1 MVQALAG
8 KDGFFYLIFIA
19 QGGRIEEMINNKYM
33 SKFITNSGTDN
44 LKERLVELITKSEEL
59 KFLVGFFYFSGI
71 RELYQGL
78 KNNPDVKI
86 KVLVGLNVDKNNYGL
101 LEYAER
107 ENQLSDEERT
117 YKFFE
122 SIKKSINTEHFDKK
136 DFYEQVKFFLS
147 LIREDRLLI
156 RKTYNPNHAKLY
168 IFKLQDGQVG
178 RKNLFITG
186 SSNLTNSGLST
197 QEEFNVEISDYGF
210 ADADKYFDALW
221 DEAVKITEEG
231 MAKKKLLEVI
241 ENETL
246 VKEITPFEAF
256 VLVLENYISSFDKK
270 EIGQMVIKILEENG
284 YTPYRYQLDAVSQAL
299 AIIEKNNGVII
310 ADVVGLGKTV
320 IACAVAKEL
329 GERGMVICPP
339 GLVGDKNKK
348 SGWEKYLEEFKLYGW
363 EARSLGDLENIA
375 EFSRKAKDIELI
387 IIDEAHRFRNQD
399 TKDYENLINIC
410 RGKIVLLLTATPFNN
425 RPGDILALLK
435 LFITPKKSSI
445 TLENNLVDKFRS
457 FKGIFDRLS
466 FIKKY
471 WNCANENKRGRALA
485 YYEGFFEEKNI
496 DLAKVNQKAK
506 YLSAQI
512 RDVIKPVTIRRNRL
526 DLKNNPYYRDEVKHL
541 SKIADPKE
549 WFYELTKEQSEFYD
563 KIIKKYF
570 GGIDEGGMF
579 KGAIYRPFEY
589 EAERKNE
596 KFTEKENFQFIQQR
610 NLYDFM
616 RRLIVKRFE
625 SSFGAFRQSI
635 KNFKKITETAL
646 EFIEKTGKY
655 ILDRNLLEKIYD
667 KEPEEIE
674 LYLNEY
680 SEKIKNGEYPKSHKI
695 YEVEKFVNKDE
706 FFADME
712 ADLELFNKILDE
724 LEELDLIKN
733 DPKAECL
740 IKKVK
745 DILKEKQKEENPKRK
760 IIIFSEYID
769 TIKYLE
775 SRLKNRFG
783 GRMLTV
789 AGDLSAQKIS
799 AINKNF
805 DASYESKE
813 NDFDILLSS
822 DKISEGFNL
831 NRAGMVINY
840 DIPWNPVRV
849 IQRVGRINRISKKVF
864 EELYIV
870 NFFPTEQ
877 GAELVKS
884 REIAQ
889 NKMFLIHNT
898 LGEDSKIFHIDE
910 EPSASGLYK
919 KIQQNPDK
927 MEEENFYTKALN
939 IFEKI
944 KKEHPELVELVKKY
958 PPRVKVAKK
967 YSENEM
973 VVFIKKG
980 RLYIYDIKYGA
991 DGKDDISPAT
1001 FEEVFEKI
1009 SCAEKEPS
1017 LPFSGHFWEA
1027 YKNVKN
1033 FKEYCSGTLS
1043 EQSIEQKALN
1053 NLNFFINKIQSKEI
1067 MPHKNFLR
1075 MLREDI
1081 LDYGALSDYTLRR
1094 IANLGGEDEK
1104 KIRAAIKEIEA
1115 LKNELG
1121 ENYLEKEKARQKD
1134 LSKEIIIAIE
1144 NIK

>member
-1 MVQALAG
+1 
-8 KDGFFYLIFIA
+8 
-19 QGGRIEEMINNKYM
+19 M
-33 SKFITNSGTDN
+33 SNFITNSGAEN
-44 LKERLVELITKSEEL
+44 LKKRLVELITKSEEL

-78 KNNPDVKI
+78 KDNPDVKI

-101 LEYAER
+101 LEYAEL
-107 ENQLSDEERT
+107 ENELSDEERT
-117 YKFFE
+117 YKFFG
-122 SIKKSINTEHFDKK
+122 SIKKSINTEYFDKK

-147 LIREDRLLI
+147 LIREDRLII

-210 ADADKYFDALW
+210 QDADKYFDALW
-221 DEAVKITEEG
+221 DKAVKITEDD
-231 MAKKKLLEVI
+231 MAKKKLIEVI
-241 ENETL
+241 EDETL
-246 VKEITPFEAF
+246 VKKITPFEAF
-256 VLVLENYISSFDKK
+256 ALVLENYILSYEQK
-270 EIGQMVIKILEENG
+270 EIGQSIIKILEENG
-284 YTPYRYQLDAVSQAL
+284 YIPYRYQLDAVSQAL

-310 ADVVGLGKTV
+310 ADVVGLGKTI

-329 GERGMVICPP
+329 KKRGMVICPP
-339 GLVGDKNKK
+339 GLVGDKNKN
-348 SGWEKYLEEFKLYGW
+348 SGWKKYVEEFGLYGW
-363 EARSLGDLENIA
+363 ETRSLGDLENIA
-375 EFSRKAKDIELI
+375 EFSRKAKDVEVI

-399 TKDYENLINIC
+399 TRDYENLINIC
-410 RGKIVLLLTATPFNN
+410 RGKIVILLTATPFNN

-471 WNCANENKRGRALA
+471 WNCANENKRGKALA

-496 DLAKVNQKAK
+496 NLGKVNQKAK

-512 RDVIKPVTIRRNRL
+512 RDVIEPVTIRRNRL
-526 DLKNNPYYRDEVKHL
+526 DLKNNPYYKDEVKHL

-549 WFYELTKEQSEFYD
+549 WFYELTEEQSEFYD

-570 GGIDEGGMF
+570 GDIDDGGMF

-589 EAERKNE
+589 EAGKNE
-596 KFTEKENFQFIQQR
+596 KLTEKENFQFIQQR

-616 RRLIVKRFE
+616 RRLMVKRFE

-635 KNFKKITETAL
+635 KNFKKITEIAL
-646 EFIEKTGKY
+646 EFTEKTGKY
-655 ILDRNLLEKIYD
+655 ILDRTLLEKIYD
-667 KEPEEIE
+667 KDSDEIE
-674 LYLNEY
+674 EYLKNY
-680 SEKIKNGEYPKSHKI
+680 SEKIKNGEYPKNHKI
-695 YEVEKFVNKDE
+695 YEIEKFVYKDE
-706 FFADME
+706 FISHIK
-712 ADLELFNKILDE
+712 ADLELFDKILYE
-724 LEELDLIKN
+724 LEELNLIKN
-733 DPKAECL
+733 DPKSECL
-740 IKKVK
+740 IKNLK
-745 DILKEKQKEENPKRK
+745 DEFKKKSEKGEPKRK

-775 SRLKNRFG
+775 PQLKNKFG
-783 GRMLTV
+783 ERLLTV

-805 DASYESKE
+805 DASYEEKE
-813 NDFDILLSS
+813 NEFDLLLSS

-864 EELYIV
+864 DELYIV

-898 LGEDSKIFHIDE
+898 LGEDAKIFDIDE
-910 EPSASGLYK
+910 EPSAAGLYK

-927 MEEENFYTKALN
+927 REEESFYTKALN

-944 KKEHPELVELVKKY
+944 KKENPEMVSALKKY

-973 VVFIKKG
+973 LVFIKKG
-980 RLYIYDIKYGA
+980 RLYIYDVRYGA
-991 DGKDDISPAT
+991 DGKDEIVSAT
-1001 FEEVFEKI
+1001 FEEIFEKI
-1009 SCAEKEPS
+1009 ACDENESALS
-1017 LPFSGHFWEA
+1017 LSKHFWDA
-1027 YKNVKN
+1027 YGNVKS
-1033 FKEYCSGTLS
+1033 FKEFRANPTSD
-1043 EQSIEQKALN
+1043 QSLEQKALN
-1053 NLNFFINKIQSKEI
+1053 NLAFFINALQNKELT
-1067 MPHKNFLR
+1067 PYKDFLR

-1081 LDYGALSDYTLRR
+1081 VDYGTVSDYTLRR
-1094 IANLGGEDEK
+1094 IANLKSDDEQ
-1104 KIRAAIKEIEA
+1104 KIKASVKEIEA
-1115 LKNELG
+1115 IKNELG
-1121 ENYLEKEKARQKD
+1121 EDYLEKEKARQKD

-1144 NIK
+1144 NRKNVK